1 MSDSA
6 EWLHHFEANRTQLLE
21 IPWHLGPD
29 LSPAARA
36 AVAGSLAEFQRGES
50 SEGRHLIRYAEA
62 YARAWGDPDYVPA
75 IRLFIAEEQRHA
87 RDLGRFLTMNGVPLA
102 KRSFADAV
110 FRRLRNLVGS
120 LEASIAV
127 LILAEIIAQVYY
139 TALRKATDSVVLGR
153 LCDQIIRDEAFHVRF
168 QAELLGKLRARRG
181 RALLAATMLGQRLLF
196 AGTCMVVWCFHA
208 RALRRGG
215 FGLVDFRQ
223 SARHHFNRAFA
234 ISGDVRDA
242 WLVRR
247 SFRSSVGL
255 AAGPAPRSQSAP
267 SLPPTAPRTPEPIP
281 WSGSTRNAAPRP
293 GGTPALRVSPG
304 PLRPL

>member
-6 EWLHHFEANRTQLLE
+6 EWLHHFEANQAHLLE

-29 LSPAARA
+29 LSPPARA

-50 SEGRHLIRYAEA
+50 SEGRHLLRYAEA

-87 RDLGRFLTMNGVPLA
+87 RDLGRFLTLNGIPLA
-102 KRSFADAV
+102 RRSLADAV
-110 FRRLRNLVGS
+110 FRCLRNLLGS

-139 TALRKATDSVVLGR
+139 EALRKATDSAVLRR

-168 QAELLGKLRARRG
+168 QAEQLGKLRAGRR
-181 RALLAATMLGQRLLF
+181 RALFAATMLVQRVLF
-196 AGTCMVVWCFHA
+196 AGTCAVVWCFHA
-208 RALRRGG
+208 RAFRRGG
-215 FGLVDFRQ
+215 FGQVDFRR
-223 SARHHFNRAFA
+223 SAWHHFNRAFA

-242 WLVRR
+242 CLVRR
-247 SFRSSVGL
+247 SFRSSTL
-255 AAGPAPRSQSAP
+255 AAGPAPAPQRAP
-267 SLPPTAPRTPEPIP
+267 SLPPAAPRTPEPVP
-281 WSGSTRNAAPRP
+281 RSGSSRNAAPRR
-293 GGTPALRVSPG
+293 GGTPALRESPG
-304 PLRPL
+304 PLQPP